1 MSVTEEC
8 QYDGA
13 AQGMAVGVIAQML
26 SFTWIGDP
34 SHCMR
39 STRSPIPNVLHKVWV
54 GPPPLPAEDL
64 VSLLTAALLL
74 APEAIHYWVTH
85 PATQAALSCHS
96 HLGVRFHLVNLT
108 DPEDAFNQ
116 ATANFKV
123 CTPWERLV
131 GLSQPVCL
139 SPGYNRL

>member
-1 MSVTEEC
+1 
-8 QYDGA
+8 
-13 AQGMAVGVIAQML
+13 MAVGVIAQML

-39 STRSPIPNVLHKVWV
+39 STRSLIPNVLHKVWV

-85 PATQAALSCHS
+85 PATQAALRCHS

-123 CTPWERLV
+123 RKGGS
-131 GLSQPVCL
+131 GL
-139 SPGYNRL
+139 